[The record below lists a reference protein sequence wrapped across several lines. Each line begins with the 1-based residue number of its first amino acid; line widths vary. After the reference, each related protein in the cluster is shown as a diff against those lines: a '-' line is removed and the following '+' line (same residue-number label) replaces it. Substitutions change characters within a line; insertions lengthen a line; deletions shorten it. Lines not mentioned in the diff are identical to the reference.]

1 MTCSIN
7 EFVYENKLESFGFWN
22 QFRWFGRLLLPR
34 RADSRDDYVVA
45 RNSIGDWLG
54 VGLTRK
60 HVAVSPNARPLP
72 PLGRRRTG
80 AGDAVSP
87 CLLYTSPSPR
97 D

>member
-1 MTCSIN
+1 MTCSID
-7 EFVYENKLESFGFWN
+7 EFVYEKKLESFGFWN

-60 HVAVSPNARPLP
+60 PREVSPCPRTPRPLPRCAGEAVSPFKF
-72 PLGRRRTG
+72 
-80 AGDAVSP
+80 
-87 CLLYTSPSPR
+87 
-97 D
+97 